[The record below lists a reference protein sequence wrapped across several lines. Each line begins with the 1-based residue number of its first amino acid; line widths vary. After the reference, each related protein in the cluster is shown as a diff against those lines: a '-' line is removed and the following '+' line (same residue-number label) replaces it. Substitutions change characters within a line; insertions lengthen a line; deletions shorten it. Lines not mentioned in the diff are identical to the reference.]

1 MQKEKDAIE
10 NIFGNITPPAGTAG
24 LASDPVGGMGRLIA
38 FGIRATF
45 ITAGIFLLIYLL
57 WGGFDWI
64 SSGGDKERVS
74 KARDKITQ
82 AIIGIIIIVASITIF
97 QVVAGNMLGIIEV
110 KEGQGWIFELPTLK

>member
-1 MQKEKDAIE
+1 MQKNIE

-24 LASDPVGGMGRLIA
+24 LASDPVGGLGKLIV
-38 FGIRATF
+38 FGIRTTL
-45 ITAGIFLLIYLL
+45 ITAGIFLLVYLL

-82 AIIGIIIIVASITIF
+82 AIIGIIIITASLTIF
-97 QVVAGNMLGIIEV
+97 QVVAGNILGIIEV
-110 KEGQGWIFELPTLK
+110 KQGQGWIFELPTLK